1 MHPRR
6 WLGFTVAGE
15 WPLYLGLCTRCT
27 VAAATAAAV
36 GVTTLCAIAP
46 CTVRRSEAVARA
58 VASLAYTHLVAM
70 CDDMGR
76 CEVVWGRA
84 GLLVKG
90 VGGVG
95 QG

>member
-1 MHPRR
+1 M
-6 WLGFTVAGE
+6 
-15 WPLYLGLCTRCT
+15 
-27 VAAATAAAV
+27 
-36 GVTTLCAIAP
+36 CAIAP